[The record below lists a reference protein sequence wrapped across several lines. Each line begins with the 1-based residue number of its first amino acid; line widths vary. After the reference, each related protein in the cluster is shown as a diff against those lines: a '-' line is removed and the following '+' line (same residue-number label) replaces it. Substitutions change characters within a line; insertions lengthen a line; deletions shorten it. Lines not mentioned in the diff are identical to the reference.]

1 VYKQANSKS
10 APAKLFLMGYIVTAA
25 CVIRTQSKQA
35 SKRPTTTL
43 LLNGQLLLLLVPLQI
58 IAFRAQQRQLAR
70 DGIHQI
76 LSRPSLTN
84 ELANG
89 KIF

>member
-35 SKRPTTTL
+35 NKRPTTL
-43 LLNGQLLLLLVPLQI
+43 LLNGQLLMLLLVPLQI
-58 IAFRAQQRQLAR
+58 IAFRA
-70 DGIHQI
+70 
-76 LSRPSLTN
+76 RPN
-84 ELANG
+84 ANWPETEFT
-89 KIF
+89 KFYHVPV